1 LSIILRSLQ
10 RLLTLFEDKN
20 IPYMI
25 IGGYA
30 LPFYGRLRTTIDLD
44 LAVAIETEEEF
55 DKLTK
60 WFSSIDFKP
69 TISSFLNPLIVVFD
83 LIEKVEIE
91 LWLRPDGIVFDNETL
106 KRRRKIKL
114 DENVEAWIVSP
125 EDFIINKLARPDR
138 GVNDEQDV
146 KSVLVRQHGNL
157 DEEYLQR
164 RAQETEVL
172 QVLKTIQAQG
182 G

>member
-1 LSIILRSLQ
+1 
-10 RLLTLFEDKN
+10 
-20 IPYMI
+20 MI

-30 LPFYGRLRTTIDLD
+30 LPFYGRIRTTIDLD

-60 WFSSIDFKP
+60 WLSSIDFKP
-69 TISSFLNPLIVVFD
+69 TVSSFLNPLIVVLD
-83 LIEKVEIE
+83 LTEKVEIK
-91 LWLRPDGIVFDNETL
+91 LWLRPDGIVFNNETL
-106 KRRRKIKL
+106 KRRRKARL
-114 DENVEAWIVSP
+114 DKNVEAWIVSP

-157 DEEYLQR
+157 DEKYLKK
-164 RAQETEVL
+164 RAQETGVL
-172 QVLKTIQAQG
+172 QVLKAIQAQG
-182 G
+182 D